1 MIQPVIL
8 FQGDSITDCNRFINN
23 DLGDGYV
30 NNISKMYPNAII
42 INKGIS
48 GNKTIDLLLRW
59 DEDTVAL
66 KPDVLSIL
74 VGVNDIWHRYSNL
87 STDTF
92 ENFKNNYKTLLEKTK
107 KQLPNTKILLIEP
120 YLLVSDDF
128 QASWRHEIDAA
139 IHVVRSLALE
149 FADEFIPLDGL
160 MAEAAFKY
168 GKDVIMWDG
177 IHPTPFGHELIA
189 SIVSQKI
196 SELIKK

>member
-1 MIQPVIL
+1 MFQPIIL
-8 FQGDSITDCNRFINN
+8 FQGDSITDCNRFVNN

-48 GNKTIDLLLRW
+48 GNKTFDLLSRW
-59 DEDTVAL
+59 NEDTIAL
-66 KPDVLSIL
+66 KPEVLSIL

-92 ENFKNNYKTLLEKTK
+92 DDFKNNYRILLTETK
-107 KQLPNTKILLIEP
+107 KLLPNTKILLIEP
-120 YLLVSDDF
+120 YLLVSDAF
-128 QASWRHEIDAA
+128 QASWRHEVDLA
-139 IHVVRSLALE
+139 IQVVRSLASE
-149 FADEFIPLDGL
+149 YADAFIPLDGL

-168 GKDVIMWDG
+168 GKNVIMWDG